1 MIPTS
6 GFLTALECTKF
17 VFGRGS
23 APNPAGELIALPRHV
38 LAVLR
43 WALLLRRRIREGKGR
58 PPNANS
64 WIHPCYLWMYRVNQD
79 SDCTIVDVTTLL
91 VYTLKKRVRLAM
103 QWTLMKI
110 RYVLS
115 TILVLHLGISGK
127 CIQQHIIGNVFIQR
141 WSTLS
146 YSRGVRRNWWRGFH
160 FPSIPFPSVPS
171 SPLPFPLSLSL
182 SPPLLNLSL
191 SFSSLSCP

>member
-1 MIPTS
+1 
-6 GFLTALECTKF
+6 
-17 VFGRGS
+17 
-23 APNPAGELIALPRHV
+23 
-38 LAVLR
+38 
-43 WALLLRRRIREGKGR
+43 
-58 PPNANS
+58 
-64 WIHPCYLWMYRVNQD
+64 MYRVNQD

-141 WSTLS
+141 W
-146 YSRGVRRNWWRGFH
+146 
-160 FPSIPFPSVPS
+160 
-171 SPLPFPLSLSL
+171 
-182 SPPLLNLSL
+182 
-191 SFSSLSCP
+191 